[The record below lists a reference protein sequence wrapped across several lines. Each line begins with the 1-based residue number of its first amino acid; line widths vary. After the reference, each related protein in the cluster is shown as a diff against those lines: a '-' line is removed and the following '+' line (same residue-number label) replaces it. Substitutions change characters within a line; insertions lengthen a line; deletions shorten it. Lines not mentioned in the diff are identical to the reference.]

1 MQANQQLQEI
11 IAKSWS
17 DPDFKQQL
25 IDNPV
30 EILKQQGLELP
41 EGKNIKVL
49 ADDEQTRHLV
59 IPARTEELEDEHLN
73 QAAGGVGNSYYPPM
87 SF

>member
-1 MQANQQLQEI
+1 MPANQQLQEI

-25 IDNPV
+25 IDNPT
-30 EILKQQGLELP
+30 ETLKQQGLELP

-59 IPARTEELEDEHLN
+59 IPNPPKDLNDEELDK
-73 QAAGGVGNSYYPPM
+73 AAGGFAWNCYFSYC
-87 SF
+87 